1 VEPAPSSSETDL
13 HQRLREV
20 GDHPV
25 TSPAV
30 AVITRFRLRGPQDLL
45 PTYRAYRQVLLE
57 ARRSQTP
64 GLLRASFLIENPS
77 TWYSLSLWADAN
89 AIGHF
94 GTNAP
99 GHVEAANRI
108 FGRVRYDEHHDPE
121 IWSTKWRL
129 QSVSNNLSWEGF
141 DLRGLLAGTEEGD
154 HADR

>member
-1 VEPAPSSSETDL
+1 MAPEWSPGTDL
-13 HQRLREV
+13 QQRLREV

-30 AVITRFRLRGPQDLL
+30 AVITRFRLRGPQHLL
-45 PTYRAYRQVLLE
+45 PTYRAYRRVLLE
-57 ARRSQTP
+57 AQRSQTP
-64 GLLRASFLIENPS
+64 GLLRAAFLLESPS

-89 AIGHF
+89 AISHF
-94 GTNAP
+94 GTNAA

-108 FGRVRYDEHHDPE
+108 FEHVRYDEHHDPE

-141 DLRGLLAGTEEGD
+141 DLRDILTGTGEDGRGD
-154 HADR
+154 R